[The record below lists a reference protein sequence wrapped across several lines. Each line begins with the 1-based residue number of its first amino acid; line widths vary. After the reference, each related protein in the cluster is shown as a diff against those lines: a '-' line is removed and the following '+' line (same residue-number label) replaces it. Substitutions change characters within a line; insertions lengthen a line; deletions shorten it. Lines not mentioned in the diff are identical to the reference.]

1 MKTSL
6 LHSSTI
12 RDCFIADPG
21 MHIFSCDFDQIEMRI
36 AAGFADE
43 TILIEASKRG
53 ESLHKTAAVQL
64 FGTDYTKDQ
73 YRYTKNV
80 NFGWLYGG
88 GPKTLSEQTG
98 ISFTTAADIVRRYEG
113 TFKKLAKLKYAVQ
126 ERVVERALGPADY
139 LRYQTIQASRWSYR
153 EAGQDVRPF
162 ITTLLRD
169 KMGWIK
175 NPYGRK
181 LLVEANHAYAGLN
194 YLVQSTARDIF
205 GDALLRIMDDREL
218 EQYALLPIH
227 DELLGQAPIDIAEEI
242 VRRYAA
248 VMSTEFMGVPLTA
261 SGKVYGTRWGDG
273 YK

>member
-1 MKTSL
+1 
-6 LHSSTI
+6 
-12 RDCFIADPG
+12 

-36 AAGFADE
+36 AAGFAGE
-43 TILIEASKRG
+43 TVLIEASKRG
-53 ESLHKTAAVQL
+53 ESLHKIAAVQL
-64 FGTDYTKDQ
+64 FGTDYTKAQ
-73 YRYTKNV
+73 YCYAKNV

-98 ISFTTAADIVRRYEG
+98 IPFATAADIINRYEG
-113 TFKKLAKLKYAVQ
+113 EFKKLAKIKYAVQ
-126 ERVVERALGPADY
+126 EKVIERALGTADY
-139 LRYQTIQASRWSYR
+139 QRYQTIQASRWSYK

-162 ITTLLRD
+162 ITSLLRN
-169 KMGWIK
+169 KIGWVK

-205 GDALLRIMDDREL
+205 GDALLRIMDDPEL

-227 DELLGQAPIDIAEEI
+227 DELLGQAPVDIAEEI
-242 VRRYAA
+242 VRRYAE
-248 VMSTEFMGVPLTA
+248 VMSTEFMGVPLSA
-261 SGKVYGTRWGDG
+261 SGKVYGKRWGDG